1 MARMLIVRSKF
12 RKTATIQRAAEDDRG
27 SRRRVGEVV
36 TGKDIR
42 RDTQDLCFLGKFRFR
57 SIEG

>member
-1 MARMLIVRSKF
+1 MVRMLIVRKVF
-12 RKTATIQRAAEDDRG
+12 RPTATIERAAEDDRG
-27 SRRRVGEVV
+27 APRRVGEVV

-42 RDTQDLCFLGKFRFR
+42 RDTQGLCFLGKFRFR